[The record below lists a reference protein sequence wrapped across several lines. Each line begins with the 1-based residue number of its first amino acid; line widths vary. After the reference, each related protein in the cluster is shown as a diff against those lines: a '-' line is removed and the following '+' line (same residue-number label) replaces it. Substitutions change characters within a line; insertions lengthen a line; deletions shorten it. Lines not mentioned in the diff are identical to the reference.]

1 MTTFDSS
8 IGKKKIAGPQMRQ
21 LDIPDDSG
29 YSEEYEESPVKR
41 RPQQNQVPF
50 DMNAIRDF
58 QNKMQFGNP
67 DGTEDL
73 NDIERDFKQAREAKK
88 NTGKERLNEGAKR
101 RIEMLI
107 KMTSDSREVD
117 ISGNIFILQTLRS
130 KEMREAIMA
139 ASEFD
144 GTVQSPFEIR
154 RQLLARSLSQIAGV
168 DASQFV
174 GSNDLESKLAFVDEL
189 GESLLNRLYDEYLIL
204 VKESREKYSVKNDAD
219 VKEVLEDLKK

>member
-21 LDIPDDSG
+21 LDIPDDSD
-29 YSEEYEESPVKR
+29 YSGEYEESPVKR

-67 DGTEDL
+67 DGEEDP
-73 NDIERDFKQAREAKK
+73 NDIERDFKQAREIKK
-88 NTGKERLNEGAKR
+88 SNGKERLNEGAKR

-117 ISGNIFILQTLRS
+117 INGNIFILQTLRS

-204 VKESREKYSVKNDAD
+204 VKESREKYSIKNDAD

>member
-1 MTTFDSS
+1 
-8 IGKKKIAGPQMRQ
+8 
-21 LDIPDDSG
+21 
-29 YSEEYEESPVKR
+29 
-41 RPQQNQVPF
+41 
-50 DMNAIRDF
+50 MNAIRDF

-67 DGTEDL
+67 DGEEDP
-73 NDIERDFKQAREAKK
+73 NDIERDFKQAREIKK
-88 NTGKERLNEGAKR
+88 SNGKERLNEGAKR

-117 ISGNIFILQTLRS
+117 INGNIFILQTLRS

-204 VKESREKYSVKNDAD
+204 VKESREKYSIKNDAD